1 MKKRSDWINH
11 STDRDMVCK
20 KQASCSEASQKM
32 VKNLYS
38 SHKLKVY
45 QNILFNA
52 QILNQPIIVWI
63 YVIQVFPHGR
73 VGESG
78 EKWWRETTVWTAI
91 KTGGDKS
98 EDYFSSSR
106 KCLRTLG
113 NLLFLLIFPLYF
125 ISNSLKPI
133 QKFWKTK
140 FKKFQSSTSGARIKI
155 RKLVVFFSL
164 HICTH
169 PSIDVLPNLLW
180 PLNFRWT
187 GILWQ
192 VKIVDDIFKEQ
203 TKKGPIQDVS
213 GRN

>member
-73 VGESG
+73 VGG
-78 EKWWRETTVWTAI
+78 EIVERDNCLNSNKNWWRQI
-91 KTGGDKS
+91 RG
-98 EDYFSSSR
+98 
-106 KCLRTLG
+106 
-113 NLLFLLIFPLYF
+113 LFFLE
-125 ISNSLKPI
+125 
-133 QKFWKTK
+133 QKMFE
-140 FKKFQSSTSGARIKI
+140 
-155 RKLVVFFSL
+155 
-164 HICTH
+164 
-169 PSIDVLPNLLW
+169 
-180 PLNFRWT
+180 NF
-187 GILWQ
+187 G
-192 VKIVDDIFKEQ
+192 
-203 TKKGPIQDVS
+203 
-213 GRN
+213 